1 MASETQKPLVAR
13 SRHSRVVSNLRLGA
27 TGVLYRQASDLPS
40 VGLTTLKKKNDAPG
54 NRFSA
59 ATFSVGYA
67 GET

>member
-1 MASETQKPLVAR
+1 M
-13 SRHSRVVSNLRLGA
+13 SNLRLGA

-40 VGLTTLKKKNDAPG
+40 AGLTTLKKKNDAPG